1 MFSYVVNSHKHF
13 IGKLVC
19 SGPALWNVE
28 NFNCEGEVKRE
39 GLRSSAAE
47 RVQAHLS
54 YNKGGLEGQFISL
67 LTSGKRRRVQLVLVL
82 LNLWNVRTWEVVLAV
97 VFTTKTSTI
106 FCFPVS

>member
-39 GLRSSAAE
+39 RPS
-47 RVQAHLS
+47 
-54 YNKGGLEGQFISL
+54 
-67 LTSGKRRRVQLVLVL
+67 
-82 LNLWNVRTWEVVLAV
+82 
-97 VFTTKTSTI
+97 
-106 FCFPVS
+106 